1 MGRRLPHLRRLR
13 HLHHRRHDH
22 LEASA
27 ACIQNILTRL
37 TVTSAR
43 RSILR
48 SSKRIA
54 RTKTLGVLR
63 RLSLCEKQSH
73 LNSTVYLRS
82 FTMHGTSVSIL
93 LFRHGLSRGYI
104 VTASAFGLPFS

>member
-27 ACIQNILTRL
+27 AGIQNIWTRP

-54 RTKTLGVLR
+54 RTKTRGVLR
-63 RLSLCEKQSH
+63 RLSLCEQQLH

-82 FTMHGTSVSIL
+82 FTMHVASVSIL
-93 LFRHGLSRGYI
+93 VFRHVLGRGYI
-104 VTASAFGLPFS
+104 VTASAF